1 VTRYMLKKCF
11 EACTTG
17 LFVAASV
24 IANVPIVQAAEIFT
38 VEDPTGTPLNVRGV
52 RGKVICTLSNGEIL
66 EKIPK
71 DGAFAHFG
79 PEWTTIRTKSG
90 CLGRVWAEYLRSNY

>member
-1 VTRYMLKKCF
+1 MFKKCF
-11 EACTTG
+11 EACIAG
-17 LFVAASV
+17 LFVATSA

-38 VEDPTGTPLNVRGV
+38 VEDPTGTSLNVRGV
-52 RGKVICTLSNGEIL
+52 RGKVICKVSNGEML

-79 PEWTTIRTKSG
+79 PEWTAIRTRSG
-90 CLGRVWAEYLRSNY
+90 CLGRVWTEYLRRNY